1 MSHYEQRL
9 ANDKAAIRSRIVTM
23 GRLCTEAVIRATAAM
38 LDGDRPKAYQVVL
51 DDLPINRES
60 RSIDKACHAFVARHL
75 PSAAHLRFVSSVM
88 RMNVELERVGDY
100 AVSIA
105 RHAVQLDEPPKG
117 RIAEEMKTLS
127 DRAADMM
134 SDALTAFEGGDA
146 ELARD
151 TKPVAKAMQHGFDA
165 VFEQLTTDDA
175 ITRRRGAHL
184 FAVFNKLERVADQA
198 KNICEETLFE
208 LLGETKPPKR
218 YRVLFVDGR
227 NSLISPLAE
236 LLARKAFP
244 ESGQY
249 ESAGYQPADA
259 LSDELVSMAL
269 DVGLDVSGL
278 APRKLDEKT
287 LSKFHVVVW
296 LNGDPHKHIAEMPYK
311 TVLLAWDLPK
321 IADAEAGDLRKQLN
335 KISNELSSL
344 ITDLMVTMRGED
356 AS

>member
-1 MSHYEQRL
+1 VSHYEQRL
-9 ANDKAAIRSRIVTM
+9 ADDKDAIRRRIVTL
-23 GRLCTEAVIRATAAM
+23 GRRCAAAVAVSTEAM
-38 LDGDRPKAYQVVL
+38 LAGDHPRAYQVVL

-105 RHAVQLDEPPKG
+105 RHAVQLDEVPTG
-117 RIAEEMKTLS
+117 RIAEEMKALS
-127 DRAADMM
+127 DRATEMM
-134 SDALTAFEGGDA
+134 NDALSAFESGDA

-151 TKPVAKAMQHGFDA
+151 TKPVAKAMQHGFDV
-165 VFEQLTTDDA
+165 VFEQLTTDEA
-175 ITRRRGAHL
+175 ISRRRGAHF

-208 LLGETKPPKR
+208 ILGETKPPKR

-249 ESAGYQPADA
+249 ESAGYQPADSLSEELLA
-259 LSDELVSMAL
+259 LAL
-269 DVGLDVSGL
+269 DVGLDVTGL
-278 APRKLDEKT
+278 APKQLDVKA
-287 LSKFHVVVW
+287 LPKFHVVVW
-296 LNGDPHKHIAEMPYK
+296 LNGDATKHIPHMPYK
-311 TVLLAWDLPK
+311 TVLLTWELPK
-321 IADAEAGDLRKQLN
+321 IADVEDGNLRKKLTE
-335 KISNELSSL
+335 ISNELSSR